1 MHANKDKL
9 KPTEE
14 QPGIGWIN
22 KTHFLLGNLI
32 IDIETMR
39 VSFCMHLSTYDD
51 YFLTLSQVIA
61 DLNDLAGYEL
71 CTKHFIDNRWPHA
84 SFIIIYDPN
93 VKELI
98 TFRLQTRPIQVSA
111 ASVHAPGDKGQ
122 CKIIYRS
129 ESHKHGSL
137 GKMQFD
143 GKQCKNNILCTNK
156 CIFVCITVIDGLNFF
171 SRKFTAE
178 VDCVYY
184 DHETNTI
191 FCLSA
196 ISDKGK

>member
-1 MHANKDKL
+1 M
-9 KPTEE
+9 
-14 QPGIGWIN
+14 
-22 KTHFLLGNLI
+22 
-32 IDIETMR
+32 
-39 VSFCMHLSTYDD
+39 
-51 YFLTLSQVIA
+51 
-61 DLNDLAGYEL
+61 
-71 CTKHFIDNRWPHA
+71 
-84 SFIIIYDPN
+84 YDPN
-93 VKELI
+93 AKELI
-98 TFRLQTRPIQVSA
+98 TFRLQTQAIQVSA

-143 GKQCKNNILCTNK
+143 GKQCKSNILYTNK
-156 CIFVCITVIDGLNFF
+156 WVFVCFTVIDGLSFF

-184 DHETNTI
+184 DRETNNI